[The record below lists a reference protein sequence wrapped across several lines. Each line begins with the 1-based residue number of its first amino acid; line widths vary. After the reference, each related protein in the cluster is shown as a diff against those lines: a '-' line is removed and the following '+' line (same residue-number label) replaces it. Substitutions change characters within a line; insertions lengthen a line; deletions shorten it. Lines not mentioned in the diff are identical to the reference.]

1 MRYLIVFFVLHQ
13 ILSPWHA
20 NAKETWIIT
29 SLNWQPYSGDDMNNQ
44 GNAIQ
49 ALRNALQKSDIEL
62 LVEFYP
68 WKRAQKLASSKRYIG
83 YFPAWPEEV
92 YAGFIASN
100 TISWSNISVISANKH
115 NVVFDS
121 IDDLFKNYSVGLV
134 ESYTYPE
141 KIEICASKY
150 KINVFDALNELLLL
164 RKLVAGRHQTMI
176 TDPLVAEYLAEK
188 HAIEGYKVV
197 KKLYNKPLV
206 VALRDQPDNIR
217 ALQIINSAFVKY

>member
-1 MRYLIVFFVLHQ
+1 MRYFIVFFIYSQ
-13 ILSPWHA
+13 IFTLYSA

-49 ALRNALQKSDIEL
+49 ALRNALQKNGIEL

-100 TISWSNISVISANKH
+100 TISWSNISVISANEH
-115 NVVFDS
+115 QVVFDS
-121 IDDLFKNYSVGLV
+121 LDDLFKNYSVGLV

-141 KIEICASKY
+141 KIEINASKY
-150 KINVFDALNELLLL
+150 SINVSDALNDLLLL

-176 TDPLVAEYLAEK
+176 TDPLVTEYLAEK
-188 HAIEGYKVV
+188 HSIEGYKIV
-197 KKLYNKPLV
+197 KSLYQKPLV
-206 VALRDQPDNIR
+206 VALRDQPDNMR
-217 ALQIINSAFVKY
+217 ALHIINSAFANY